1 MAELEAESGS
11 RALVERVA
19 DEDGAPVV
27 RISGELDLSNVDQ
40 MRGVIDPIVAESPT
54 RLIFELNE
62 LQFMDSSAITVFL
75 QAAARVGRVELHDA
89 GATVRRIVEATGLT
103 DILHLDS

>member
-19 DEDGAPVV
+19 DEDGEPVV
-27 RISGELDLSNVDQ
+27 RISGELDLSNVDE
-40 MRGVIDPIVAESPT
+40 MRRVTRSDCRRIPA
-54 RLIFELNE
+54 RLIFELGE

-75 QAAARVGRVELHDA
+75 QAAARVGRVELRNA

>member
-1 MAELEAESGS
+1 
-11 RALVERVA
+11 
-19 DEDGAPVV
+19 VV

-40 MRGVIDPIVAESPT
+40 MRRVIDPIVAEAPA

-75 QAAARVGRVELHDA
+75 QAAARAGRVELHDA
-89 GATVRRIVEATGLT
+89 GPTVRRIVEATGLT